1 MTEPEV
7 ARCACPD
14 RKLGRHV
21 GACLAVDPGSAVVGF
36 LDGGGWSACF
46 GLSYRDL
53 CLHDAFGQQRMA
65 RSGPGELRALTG
77 SGGIPA
83 NRNKVVRGFLER
95 TRGEWLLFID
105 TDMGFTRDSLDRLIG
120 SADPATR
127 PVMGGLC
134 FAGVRD
140 KAGSAA
146 SPLYSERFKI
156 VPTVYEYV
164 ETGDEIGFRPIPDYA
179 RDQVIEVAGTGAAM
193 LLIHRSALE
202 KVRANQ
208 GDAWFDPITHPTALK
223 GGPRTFSEDLSFC
236 VRLAA
241 CGIPVHVD
249 TAVKTTHEK
258 GMAFLDEDAF
268 DQQLALARLDKELE
282 AS

>member
-1 MTEPEV
+1 VT
-7 ARCACPD
+7 AQCACPEQTAG
-14 RKLGRHV
+14 KHV
-21 GACLAVDPGSAVVGF
+21 GACLAVAPGSAVVGF
-36 LDGGGWSACF
+36 LDGGHWSACF

-53 CLHDAFGQQRMA
+53 CIRDACTSQRMA
-65 RSGPGELRALTG
+65 GSGTGELRALTG

-83 NRNKVVRGFLER
+83 NRNKVARGFLDS

-105 TDMGFTRDSLDRLIG
+105 TDMGFAADTLERLIA
-120 SADPATR
+120 SADPAKR
-127 PVMGGLC
+127 PVMGALC

-146 SPLYSERFKI
+146 TPLYSERFKI

-164 ETGDEIGFRPIPDYA
+164 DTGDEIGFRPIPDYP
-179 RDQVIEVAGTGAAM
+179 RDQVMEVAGTGAAC
-193 LLIHRSALE
+193 LLIHRSALQA
-202 KVRANQ
+202 VRDSA
-208 GDAWFDPITHPTALK
+208 GDCWFDPITHPTALK
-223 GGPRTFSEDLSFC
+223 GKPRTFSEDLSFC

-241 CGIPVHVD
+241 VGIPVHVN

-268 DQQLALARLDKELE
+268 DQQLALARLEKELE
-282 AS
+282 AA

>member
-1 MTEPEV
+1 VTG
-7 ARCACPD
+7 CACPD
-14 RKLGRHV
+14 KGSGRHV
-21 GACLAVDPGSAVVGF
+21 GACLAVVPGSAVVGF

-53 CLHDAFGQQRMA
+53 CIHDAFHGQRMA

-83 NRNKVVRGFLER
+83 NRNKVVRGFLDS

-105 TDMGFTRDSLDRLIG
+105 TDMGFSADTLDRLIT
-120 SADPATR
+120 SADPVER

-146 SPLYSERFKI
+146 SPLYAERFKI
-156 VPTVYEYV
+156 VPTVYAYV
-164 ETGDEIGFRPIPDYA
+164 DTGDEIGFRPIPDYP
-179 RDQVIEVAGTGAAM
+179 RDQVMEVAGTGAAC

-202 KVRANQ
+202 TVRAKL
-208 GDAWFDPITHPTALK
+208 GDVWFDPTTHPTALK
-223 GGPRTFSEDLSFC
+223 GKPRTFSEDLSFC
-236 VRLAA
+236 VRLAS
-241 CGIPVHVD
+241 CNIPVHVN

-268 DQQLALARLDKELE
+268 DQQLAIARLDQQLQ
-282 AS
+282 AAA

>member
-1 MTEPEV
+1 VTG
-7 ARCACPD
+7 CACPD
-14 RKLGRHV
+14 QKSGQHV
-21 GACLAVDPGSAVVGF
+21 GACLAVTPGSAVVGF

-53 CLHDAFGQQRMA
+53 CIHDAFHQQRMA

-83 NRNKVVRGFLER
+83 NRNKVVRGFLEK

-105 TDMGFTRDSLDRLIG
+105 TDMGFAADTLDRLIA
-120 SADPATR
+120 SADPVKR

-140 KAGSAA
+140 KAGSSA
-146 SPLYSERFKI
+146 SPLYAERFKV
-156 VPTVYEYV
+156 VPTVYEYLD
-164 ETGDEIGFRPIPDYA
+164 TGDEIGFRPIPDYP
-179 RDQVIEVAGTGAAM
+179 RDQVMQVAGTGAAC

-202 KVRANQ
+202 AIRALS
-208 GDAWFDPITHPTALK
+208 GDCWFDPITHPTALK

-236 VRLAA
+236 VRLAS

-249 TAVKTTHEK
+249 TSVKTTHEK
-258 GMAFLDEDAF
+258 GMAFLDEGAF
-268 DQQLALARLDKELE
+268 DQQLALARLDRELE
-282 AS
+282 AA